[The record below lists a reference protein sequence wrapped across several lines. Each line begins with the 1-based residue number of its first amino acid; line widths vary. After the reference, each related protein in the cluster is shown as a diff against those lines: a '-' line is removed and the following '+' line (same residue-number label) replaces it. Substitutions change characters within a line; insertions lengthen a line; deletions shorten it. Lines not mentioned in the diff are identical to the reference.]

1 MVANWSESAS
11 NFSFFLSMAVSFV
24 GNETVKFQVSLLS
37 TGLLGDV
44 CCCGDCGFASPKLE
58 SLKGQ
63 SLWRIE
69 DSTKH
74 LLCAESCDTVVIA
87 VKFPPKKI

>member
-1 MVANWSESAS
+1 
-11 NFSFFLSMAVSFV
+11 MAVSFV
-24 GNETVKFQVSLLS
+24 GNETTKFQVSLLS

-44 CCCGDCGFASPKLE
+44 CCCGDCGFASPKFE

-69 DSTKH
+69 DSISGQNPVT
-74 LLCAESCDTVVIA
+74 LVVIA